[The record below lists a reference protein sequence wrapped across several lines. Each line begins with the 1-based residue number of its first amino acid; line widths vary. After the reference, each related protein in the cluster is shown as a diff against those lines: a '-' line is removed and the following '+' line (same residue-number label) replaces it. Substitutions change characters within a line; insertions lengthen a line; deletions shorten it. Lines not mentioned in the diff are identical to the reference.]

1 MRVFVTGATSF
12 VGSAVVQELL
22 GAGHQVLGLACSE
35 AAAKALRA
43 VGAEVQPGTLADRD
57 GWRRGVEA
65 ADGVI
70 HTAGQPDLANCQ
82 VNVNAL
88 ADWTAVKSL
97 GAMLA
102 GSDRPLVVSST
113 LDVLAPGR
121 LAQESDQPAT
131 GSAAFHSASERAADA
146 VAAGGVRVSVVRLP
160 PAVHGPGAG
169 GFVPALIQLA
179 RTTGVSVYPGAGD
192 NHWPAVH
199 RLDVARLF
207 RLALEQAPA
216 PGTRLHGVAEEGVA
230 FRALAEAIGQRLR
243 LPVVSQ
249 PAEAAAAHFGW
260 LAPFAALD
268 LRASSQQ
275 TQQRLGWC
283 PERPGLLADLV
294 GDTCFSR

>member
-1 MRVFVTGATSF
+1 MRIFVTGATGF

-43 VGAEVQPGTLADRD
+43 MGAEVQPGALADRD

-70 HTAGQPDLANCQ
+70 HTACPPDLANGQ
-82 VNVNAL
+82 VNAL

-113 LDVLAPGR
+113 LDVLVPGR
-121 LAQESDQPAT
+121 LARENDQPAA
-131 GSAAFHSASERAADA
+131 GHAAFQAASERAADA
-146 VAAGGVRVSVVRLP
+146 VAADGVRVSVVRLP
-160 PAVHGPGAG
+160 PVVYGHGAG

-216 PGTRLHGVAEEGVA
+216 PGTRLHAVAEEGVA
-230 FRALAEAIGQRLR
+230 FRTLAEAIGQRLQ

-249 PAEAAAAHFGW
+249 PTEAAAAHFGW

-275 TQQRLGWC
+275 TQRRLGWC